1 MRGILKK
8 KVVISAVEAEY
19 LEPGCI
25 PCPLASMKTCA
36 ETAISAAC
44 VPMSDDLGAATGCVI
59 VHEGRGTPELEMAW
73 AVCAEQAQQ
82 LADAQEKLSSPME
95 ESWQVEAQSP
105 ANSNAES
112 VQQLADL
119 SIEYEK
125 RVVDL
130 KAENETR
137 IQDLLAKNQHQIA
150 SLRADNEKQI
160 GQLEA
165 ENAKQLE
172 EIRDQSERHNFD
184 VRAESAKQI
193 FEIKAESEKQIADL
207 KAELLAE
214 KERADAAHRSLT
226 LSRKDD
232 MLNTAAG
239 ITRENALLKTIEEL
253 QQSAA
258 LKADEHQAEVQKAV
272 FKMEVSERRAGK
284 LMKRL
289 AAVKQECETLREREC
304 LLGVVQRVPEDESW
318 SPRGSRLRGSSPRS
332 SICGDEASNKAVNPQ
347 EDARAAHQALEELRM
362 SDASTRK
369 SSCSSS
375 TGLDSTAMKF
385 QNFIHLKS
393 RYMTN

>member
-25 PCPLASMKTCA
+25 PCPLASMQMCA

-44 VPMSDDLGAATGCVI
+44 VPMSDDLGAATDCVI
-59 VHEGRGTPELEMAW
+59 VHEGRGTTELEMAW
-73 AVCAEQAQQ
+73 ASCAEQAQQ
-82 LADAQEKLSSPME
+82 LAYAQEKLSSPTE
-95 ESWQVEAQSP
+95 ESQSP
-105 ANSNAES
+105 ANSNAER

-119 SIEYEK
+119 TIEYEK
-125 RVVDL
+125 RLADL
-130 KAENETR
+130 KAENEKR
-137 IQDLLAKNQHQIA
+137 IEDLMAETQQQIA
-150 SLRADNEKQI
+150 SLRADSKKQI

-172 EIRDQSERHNFD
+172 EIREQSARQNFD

-214 KERADAAHRSLT
+214 KERADAAHRALT

-239 ITRENALLKTIEEL
+239 ITREKALLKTIEEL

-258 LKADEHQAEVQKAV
+258 LKADEHQAELQKVV

-289 AAVKQECETLREREC
+289 AVVKQECETLREREC
-304 LLGVVQRVPEDESW
+304 LLGAVQQVPEDESW
-318 SPRGSRLRGSSPRS
+318 SPRGNRFLGWSPTS
-332 SICGDEASNKAVNPQ
+332 SICGDEASNKAMNPQ
-347 EDARAAHQALEELRM
+347 EDARAAHLAHEPLRI

-369 SSCSSS
+369 SSFSST
-375 TGLDSTAMKF
+375 TGLDSTALKF

-393 RYMTN
+393 RYVTN